1 MLQHLLCGTLCL
13 KQKLKVIR
21 FVDKINI
28 NYNEK
33 VLEDKKIFDSFTK
46 ELNKL
51 YPNQVTFNLS
61 KNNSFDLYFN
71 DKLIYSLEDSFDD
84 NLLID
89 NVILEKSKKYIE
101 NAINLSNSRDIPR
114 VDDIGIVDY

>member
-1 MLQHLLCGTLCL
+1 M
-13 KQKLKVIR
+13 
-21 FVDKINI
+21 DKINI

-33 VLEDKKIFDSFTK
+33 LVEDKKIFDSFTK